1 VVYLAKWSCLAVQAV
16 LVAIA
21 MVLIDNRRGDAMAEF
36 AIGIAASVLPIAAHH
51 RVWFAVGEEIVRARL
66 QSGAT
71 F

>member
-1 VVYLAKWSCLAVQAV
+1 
-16 LVAIA
+16 

-36 AIGIAASVLPIAAHH
+36 AIGIAASVLPIAAHD
-51 RVWFAVGEEIVRARL
+51 RVWFAVGEEIVQARL